1 MATKLQKD
9 AQAFVDA
16 QVILRDLRSAMGYVP
31 TDTLRALRRQALNGD
46 ITGAY
51 QALRK
56 ALMETKK

>member
-16 QVILRDLRSAMGYVP
+16 QVILKDLRAAVGYVP
-31 TDTLRALRRQALNGD
+31 TDQLRAMRRQALNGD

-56 ALMETKK
+56 ALMEARE